1 LACYAAID
9 QAGRDRILSLTALHE
24 EQWLSAMH
32 LDTPRHAAESLLVS
46 AMFSDHTDL
55 ARSLNAQVPFANA
68 VRRDCF
74 DEARPWLSAHAPDAE
89 LWTNAV
95 PSRVLGRS
103 SRVQRAVHHVPHHR
117 PVKTWAGR
125 YSHSIVP
132 GGLDVMSSVTRLTCA
147 ISLIMREA
155 TFSSRSYGRRA
166 QSAVIASSLV
176 TALITT
182 TYP

>member
-9 QAGRDRILSLTALHE
+9 QAGTDRILSLTVVDQTPKPLATDAAGEWAEADLNGF
-24 EQWLSAMH
+24 
-32 LDTPRHAAESLLVS
+32 LDEFVAPILTDPETFAADFAACCSIAPPSPTRSSGSRRRTSTRRGTP
-46 AMFSDHTDL
+46 
-55 ARSLNAQVPFANA
+55 
-68 VRRDCF
+68 
-74 DEARPWLSAHAPDAE
+74 
-89 LWTNAV
+89 
-95 PSRVLGRS
+95 PSRSCSAGAEKLS
-103 SRVQRAVHHVPHHR
+103 DSRR
-117 PVKTWAGR
+117 AGR

-132 GGLDVMSSVTRLTCA
+132 GGLDVMSSVTRLTCV